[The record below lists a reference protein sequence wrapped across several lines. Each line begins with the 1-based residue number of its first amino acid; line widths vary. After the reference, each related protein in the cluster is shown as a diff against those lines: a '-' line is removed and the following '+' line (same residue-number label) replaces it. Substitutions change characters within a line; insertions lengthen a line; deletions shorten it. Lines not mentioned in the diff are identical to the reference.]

1 MRRTEARKG
10 TLHRPRCTG
19 RGPGIRRRLTAGYR
33 LLAAETLAGPQVGI
47 RIEATVLL
55 FCDLNTRD
63 CAQLPSMLCW
73 GVVCWM
79 LTRRYSREAK
89 EAAAAGEVVL

>member
-1 MRRTEARKG
+1 MYWQ
-10 TLHRPRCTG
+10 RPGYT
-19 RGPGIRRRLTAGYR
+19 RRLTAGYR

-89 EAAAAGEVVL
+89 EAAAAERWGLERSRWARHRRDH